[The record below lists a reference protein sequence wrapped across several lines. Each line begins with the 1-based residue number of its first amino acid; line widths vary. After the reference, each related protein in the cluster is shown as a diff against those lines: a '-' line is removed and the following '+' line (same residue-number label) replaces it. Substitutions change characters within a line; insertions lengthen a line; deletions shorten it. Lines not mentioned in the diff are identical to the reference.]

1 MHVGQM
7 RSTIM
12 GDAIARMLEYS
23 NVEVL
28 LINHVGDWGHM
39 YSSNGFVNFENRVLF
54 SVIQI
59 VLVRYP
65 LVTYRSDADTR
76 GDSPNS

>member
-1 MHVGQM
+1 MHVGHM

-12 GDAIARMLEYS
+12 GDAIARMLECS

-28 LINHVGDWGHM
+28 LINHVGDWGHI
-39 YSSNGFVNFENRVLF
+39 SLKCELSTSLRS

>member
-1 MHVGQM
+1 MHVGHM

-12 GDAIARMLEYS
+12 GDAIARMLECS

-39 YSSNGFVNFENRVLF
+39 YSSNGFVNFENRVLLYPKSRF
-54 SVIQI
+54 KETKVCAYSV
-59 VLVRYP
+59 V
-65 LVTYRSDADTR
+65 
-76 GDSPNS
+76 